1 MEDKFNFNERYQADY
16 DACILYYLY
25 KHDKAQYEIFR
36 DANGSDKKDAVMQVY
51 CKTHKPDEY
60 DMALFGMIA
69 LINDGVIKS
78 PAFIDWEYLPFAG
91 YRNEVYEREMEIDGW
106 INLIDNPQQRIDI
119 INYLIGSAEII
130 YGYDKKKAVAHLKAM
145 LPKHKA
151 AAKEIARQVS
161 EERAK
166 NKQPKEKPEYVLSV
180 DEMIQY
186 VLNEDADAASAVRR
200 MLRYFA
206 DEKEGWK
213 SKAIKAMLEPI
224 KSQNMNF
231 YAPVGQVNQNVEHMH
246 SKKE

>member
-1 MEDKFNFNERYQADY
+1 MEDEFNFNERYQADY
-16 DACILYYLY
+16 DAGILYYLY
-25 KHDKAQYEIFR
+25 KHDKAQYAVFR
-36 DANGSDKKDAVMQVY
+36 DANGCDRKDAVMRVY
-51 CKTHKPDEY
+51 CRTHKPDEY
-60 DMALFGMIA
+60 DMALLGMIA
-69 LINDGVIKS
+69 LINDGVIMS
-78 PAFIDWEYLPFAG
+78 PAFIDWEHLPFAN
-91 YRNEVYEREMEIDGW
+91 YRDDVYEREMEIDAW
-106 INLIDNPQQRIDI
+106 INSISNPQQRIDI

-130 YGYDKKKAVAHLKAM
+130 YGDDKKKAVAHLKAM

-151 AAKEIARQVS
+151 AAKELLRKAA

-166 NKQPKEKPEYVLSV
+166 VKPQKKKSDYVLSV

-186 VLNEDADAASAVRR
+186 VLNEDSDAASAIRR

-206 DEKEGWK
+206 DEKIDWN